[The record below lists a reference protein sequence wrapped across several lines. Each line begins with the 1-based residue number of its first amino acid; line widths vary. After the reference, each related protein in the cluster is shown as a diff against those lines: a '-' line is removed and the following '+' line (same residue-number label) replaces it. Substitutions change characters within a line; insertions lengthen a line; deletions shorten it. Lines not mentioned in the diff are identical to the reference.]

1 MMFGILDYLKI
12 GAGIAIGVLFTSIYW
27 TGLPVLNDYPILKNI
42 PLLGHIALG
51 HVQTVKEEALKGYV
65 LESEKTTAEAKA
77 AELERQRN
85 AASQALEEARK
96 RQAADDAAQLAKDAQ
111 TEIEIAD
118 YEKKISAA
126 NRSCLVD
133 DADRLWLQSH

>member
-1 MMFGILDYLKI
+1 MLGLLDYLKL
-12 GAGIAIGVLFTSIYW
+12 GAGIAVGVLITSLYW
-27 TGLPVLNDYPILKNI
+27 TGVPILNDYPILKNI
-42 PLLGHIALG
+42 PLLGHIAVG
-51 HVQTVKEEALKGYV
+51 HVQTVKDEALKGYV

-85 AASQALEEARK
+85 ASAQALEEARK

-118 YEKKISAA
+118 YEKKLSAA
-126 NRSCLVD
+126 NRQCL
-133 DADRLWLQSH
+133 ADPADVQFLQSH